1 MKKKAQQQINA
12 AEPIDSLNNNI
23 IYTLKAR
30 FLAGNKVRIID
41 YHESMR
47 AEVTGAIKTLQD
59 ELPIVTGWQTVRQS
73 YLSETRT
80 RAKSY
85 HIPEAFLREVKA

>member
-1 MKKKAQQQINA
+1 MKKAQQQINVT
-12 AEPIDSLNNNI
+12 EPSDSLNSNIIDSLR
-23 IYTLKAR
+23 AR

-41 YHESMR
+41 YQELKR

-59 ELPIVTGWQTVRQS
+59 ELPIVTGWQTLRQS

-85 HIPEAFLREVKA
+85 HIPEAFLRDGGDL

>member
-1 MKKKAQQQINA
+1 
-12 AEPIDSLNNNI
+12 
-23 IYTLKAR
+23 
-30 FLAGNKVRIID
+30 
-41 YHESMR
+41 MR
-47 AEVTGAIKTLQD
+47 AVVTGAIKTLQD

-85 HIPEAFLREVKA
+85 HIPEAFLREVKV

>member
-1 MKKKAQQQINA
+1 MKKAQQQINVT
-12 AEPIDSLNNNI
+12 EPSHSLNFNTIDSLR
-23 IYTLKAR
+23 AR
-30 FLAGNKVRIID
+30 FLAGNRVRIID
-41 YHESMR
+41 YAESNR

-80 RAKSY
+80 RARCY
-85 HIPEAFLREVKA
+85 HIPEALLKGGVL

>member
-1 MKKKAQQQINA
+1 MEKAPSPA
-12 AEPIDSLNNNI
+12 TAKEPSNSLNCNI
-23 IYTLKAR
+23 TDTLRAK

-41 YHESMR
+41 YHESAR
-47 AEVTGAIKTLQD
+47 AEVMGAIKTLQD

-80 RAKSY
+80 RTRCY
-85 HIPEAFLREVKA
+85 HIPEAYLREVTA

>member
-12 AEPIDSLNNNI
+12 AEPIDSSNNNI
-23 IYTLKAR
+23 IDTLKAR

-47 AEVTGAIKTLQD
+47 AEVTGGIKTLQD